1 MVKNGSIF
9 RERLES
15 RKLRFRFS
23 LPNLKN
29 QSQIAVNHRITSN
42 QRSFSDSYILTFFK
56 KKVLRDIWNDWKTGV
71 SLYLYS
77 KGNTELFWNT
87 GDYGRWRSIATGIS
101 TVNRQWKREVITPL
115 CRCDNLDEPLKR
127 RGNHLI
133 GVADLCKA
141 IRIHRN
147 QRSRLVRLRRTDS

>member
-1 MVKNGSIF
+1 M
-9 RERLES
+9 
-15 RKLRFRFS
+15 
-23 LPNLKN
+23 
-29 QSQIAVNHRITSN
+29 
-42 QRSFSDSYILTFFK
+42 
-56 KKVLRDIWNDWKTGV
+56 
-71 SLYLYS
+71 
-77 KGNTELFWNT
+77 
-87 GDYGRWRSIATGIS
+87 
-101 TVNRQWKREVITPL
+101 TVNRDRHFNGESAMEKREVITPL